1 MITAAWTRNNACC
14 PIAGPAKALPAHIAL
29 ALLVAVAFLSGC
41 DSKLTSDQIVAIE
54 KVEAAK
60 AAYSR
65 EFQPQMDAL
74 KRCMD
79 ASTDSH
85 KRCMDE
91 GVVERCANRC
101 KGAFKS
107 GGEKQAEIERCAD
120 RCLDDVGERRLVAES
135 CIKKGEDKDSCGK
148 QLAAAPK
155 PSSADYD
162 LALRL
167 CIEKG
172 VPSDFCTGKRKYK

>member
-1 MITAAWTRNNACC
+1 MIATARTCSNVCI
-14 PIAGPAKALPAHIAL
+14 PIAESAKAFPVRVGLS
-29 ALLVAVAFLSGC
+29 LLVAVTLLGGC
-41 DSKLTSDQIVAIE
+41 DSSLTSEQIAAIE
-54 KVEAAK
+54 RVEAAK

-65 EFQPQMDAL
+65 AFQPLMDSFQ
-74 KRCMD
+74 RCLD
-79 ASTDSH
+79 ASNESV

-91 GVVERCANRC
+91 GLVKRCVDRC
-101 KGAFKS
+101 KGVSKTGS
-107 GGEKQAEIERCAD
+107 DKRVEIERCAD

-135 CIKKGEDKDSCGK
+135 CVSQGEACGK

-162 LALRL
+162 LTLKH

-172 VPSDFCTGKRKYK
+172 VPSDLCTGKRKYK

>member
-1 MITAAWTRNNACC
+1 MMRVGLPLLAAAT
-14 PIAGPAKALPAHIAL
+14 
-29 ALLVAVAFLSGC
+29 LLCGC
-41 DSKLTSDQIVAIE
+41 DASLTSEQVAAIE
-54 KVEAAK
+54 RVEAAK
-60 AAYSR
+60 TAYSR
-65 EFQPQMDAL
+65 AFQPQLDAL
-74 KRCMD
+74 QRCMD
-79 ASTDSH
+79 ASNESF

-91 GVVERCANRC
+91 GVVKRCADRC
-101 KGAFKS
+101 KGALKVGS
-107 GGEKQAEIERCAD
+107 DNRAEVERCAD

-135 CIKKGEDKDSCGK
+135 CSNQGADTGSCGK

-172 VPSDFCTGKRKYK
+172 VPSDLCTGKRRYK

>member
-1 MITAAWTRNNACC
+1 MITSARTRNNVCIPAAEPTKAFPACV
-14 PIAGPAKALPAHIAL
+14 AFS
-29 ALLVAVAFLSGC
+29 LLVAVTLLCGC
-41 DSKLTSDQIVAIE
+41 DSNLTSEQIAAIE
-54 KVEAAK
+54 RVEAAK

-65 EFQPQMDAL
+65 AFQPQMDSL
-74 KRCMD
+74 QRCMD
-79 ASTDSH
+79 ASNESF

-91 GVVERCANRC
+91 GVVKRCVDRC
-101 KGAFKS
+101 KGVSTPGSDKRV
-107 GGEKQAEIERCAD
+107 ELERCAD

-135 CIKKGEDKDSCGK
+135 CMKKGEDKDSCGK

-172 VPSDFCTGKRKYK
+172 VPSDLCTGKRKYK